1 MSNTLSP
8 PLYSQAPDDESLKPS
23 PCPLNCVSLSPCHK
37 RDGKVWN
44 REDRETSLLLD
55 GTVAPPKETD
65 GHLWTKQGGGKEKKI
80 EEISMSGPTPRKH
93 TVVPF
98 EKMVTWMKAKI
109 RPVNFLQMIHTHLN
123 LDSSRDSIK
132 GEKVN
137 RLLKNHGLKSSILLL
152 RSAWANQVK
161 QIK

>member
-44 REDRETSLLLD
+44 GEDRETSLLLD

-65 GHLWTKQGGGKEKKI
+65 GHPWTKQGGGKEKKI
-80 EEISMSGPTPRKH
+80 ENLNEWSNTPQTHSRAIWEDGDVNESENKASELPPDDPH
-93 TVVPF
+93 PF
-98 EKMVTWMKAKI
+98 EPWLIQRQYKGG
-109 RPVNFLQMIHTHLN
+109 
-123 LDSSRDSIK
+123 K
-132 GEKVN
+132 GEPLVE
-137 RLLKNHGLKSSILLL
+137 KSRFKIQHLAALFCLSQ
-152 RSAWANQVK
+152 SS
-161 QIK
+161 